1 MGLYTEEKAN
11 LKFAQL
17 QTSQSAFNY
26 GLKFNWKHNYPISTS
41 FENFII
47 TSSCGLQGNGKES
60 YKPNI
65 PGWVQGH
72 FFCIKMRQFILTIY
86 SEAS

>member
-1 MGLYTEEKAN
+1 MGLYTEEKSN
-11 LKFAQL
+11 LKFAQI

-26 GLKFNWKHNYPISTS
+26 GLKFNWKHNYPISIS

-47 TSSCGLQGNGKES
+47 TSSCGLKGNGKES

-65 PGWVQGH
+65 PGWVQGR
-72 FFCIKMRQFILTIY
+72 FPVLKRGNLF
-86 SEAS
+86 